1 MRGCATSGKTVAM
14 RTVAV
19 GMTAA
24 ARQLGVGYTYL
35 WKVLTGTLQS
45 PGFLLKVKRFRPD
58 LFQVPYV
65 RKDWQSVCAK
75 AEKDYYWDRDRATYV
90 KKRTADRRAYA
101 SRKEAQG

>member
-1 MRGCATSGKTVAM
+1 MSGVATNGGVVAM

-45 PGFLLKVKRFRPD
+45 PGFLLKVRRFRPD
-58 LFQVPYV
+58 LLSVPYV
-65 RKDWQSVCAK
+65 RKDWKQVCDK
-75 AEKDYYWDRDRATYV
+75 ADKEYYWDRDRATYV
-90 KKRTADRRAYA
+90 KKRTSDRRAYA